1 MNSPIEDV
9 RAMQAGRQAE
19 ETLRIIAAL
28 PAPAGLEDRVQ
39 QALRKGPGRARVL
52 SWPLSRQRWAQS
64 GIARGAAAAAIVF
77 VVVGVGWGVYSRV
90 RPYQAPRVIV
100 MPHVAA
106 PGGFSSA
113 GAMRTPQT
121 LNRPVLAHPVVP
133 AAAAEPAVV
142 QAVPA
147 QPATNVRSMPKQKSA
162 PKSHRQVK
170 AATATAA
177 AQ

>member
-9 RAMQAGRQAE
+9 RAMEAGRQAD

-39 QALRKGPGRARVL
+39 QALSKAPARARIL
-52 SWPLSRQRWAQS
+52 SWPLSRGRWAQS

-77 VVVGVGWGVYSRV
+77 VVVGGGWGVYSRV

-100 MPHVAA
+100 MPHVAV

-121 LNRPVLAHPVVP
+121 LNRPVLAHPVVQPTLVQP
-133 AAAAEPAVV
+133 AAV
-142 QAVPA
+142 QAAGNLRP
-147 QPATNVRSMPKQKSA
+147 MPKQKSA
-162 PKSHRQVK
+162 TKPHRQVK
-170 AATATAA
+170 TAMATAA